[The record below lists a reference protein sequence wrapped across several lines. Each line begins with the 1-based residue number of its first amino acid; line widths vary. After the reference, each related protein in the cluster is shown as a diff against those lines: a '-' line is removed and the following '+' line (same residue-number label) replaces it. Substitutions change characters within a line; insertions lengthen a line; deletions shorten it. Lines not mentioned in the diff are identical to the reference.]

1 MNVFFTPRTI
11 LPTAWRQAFPDARV
25 QRPPTDSPP
34 QNGEL
39 VWLHW
44 SRQADPA
51 RVSSFAA
58 GGAKVVVLSDQP
70 NDDEGMAA
78 LAAGAVGYCNSHADA
93 NVLREVAQ
101 VVGHGGLWVG
111 ESLLTRMLTGVT
123 ARVAQLRPTGE
134 APATGLD
141 QLTERERDIALR
153 VAAGQNNKEI
163 ARALDLAERTVK
175 AHLTA
180 AFAKLGA
187 RDRLHLSL
195 IVNRLV

>member
-1 MNVFFTPRTI
+1 MNLFVTPRAIT
-11 LPTAWRQAFPDARV
+11 PRSWRQAFPEARI
-25 QRPPTDSPP
+25 QHPPVDTPP
-34 QNGEL
+34 ADGEL

-44 SRQADPA
+44 SRQSEPA
-51 RVSSFAA
+51 RIAGFIA

-70 NDDEGMAA
+70 NDDEGMKA
-78 LAAGAVGYCNSHADA
+78 LAAGAVGYCNAHADPA
-93 NVLREVAQ
+93 VLREVAQ

-111 ESLLTRMLTGVT
+111 ESLLTRLLTGVT
-123 ARVAQLRPTGE
+123 ARVAKLRPDGNST
-134 APATGLD
+134 PASLD
-141 QLTERERDIALR
+141 QLTEREREIALR

-180 AFAKLGA
+180 AFGKLGA

-195 IVNRLV
+195 IVNRLL